1 MHVQPPFSTW
11 FRARL
16 EALAEHAPRQLPDEV
31 VPAHFRKA
39 AVLMPFWS
47 DGEAIKTL
55 LTVRTERVSTHKGQI
70 SFPGGRLDEDDAGP
84 LAAALRELEE
94 ECGVTAD
101 CVRPVGYLDE
111 AWSIGG
117 YRVVPVVA
125 WLEAPPVLTLSE
137 AEIARVIVADV
148 ERLMHPNAHRLQ
160 AFERA
165 GRRVTMQAFDY
176 EGDLVWGLTGGLLA
190 ALFRWA
196 HEGVMELD
204 AHGAVGLQGWQAW
217 EQLS

>member
-1 MHVQPPFSTW
+1 MHEQPPFPTW

-16 EALAEHAPRQLPDEV
+16 EALADHAPQHLPDEV
-31 VPAHFRKA
+31 VPAHFRRA
-39 AVLMPFWS
+39 AVLMPFWRDQ
-47 DGEAIKTL
+47 DGIKTL
-55 LTVRTERVSTHKGQI
+55 LTVRTEKVSTHKGQI
-70 SFPGGRLDEDDAGP
+70 SFPGGRLDEEDDGP
-84 LAAALRELEE
+84 LSAALRELEE
-94 ECGVTAD
+94 ECGVTAAQ
-101 CVRPVGYLDE
+101 VKPLGYLDE

-125 WLEAPPVLTLSE
+125 WLDAPPVLTLSE

-148 ERLMHPNAHRLQ
+148 ERLMHPDSHRLQ

-165 GRRVTMQAFDY
+165 GRKVTMLAFDY

-196 HEGVMELD
+196 REGVMELD
-204 AHGAVGLQGWQAW
+204 AHGAAGLQGWLQW
-217 EQLS
+217 EQLP